1 MEIDIS
7 IQEYF
12 EELKLM
18 EEQYGQEEDLY
29 PWIYML
35 LQMVECR
42 KKELLGEWYKDV
54 SIRDVHNAIKSS
66 LSAVEGDET
75 YWAIRWELTKRVGA
89 PDMVI
94 LDKENKILGC
104 VEIKKIGQ
112 QLLKGTKRLS
122 IGMKKP
128 YQYILGYCR
137 NNKFEDYIKNDKKYI
152 SEIIKDKN
160 IEAKNIKYEDERIII
175 EIEDLKKLEE
185 TTQNILKN
193 GSKRLI
199 GKNIWDYNTKRLP
212 AGGESNQLAGH
223 LDKFK
228 KVLFT
233 NGLKFYFLL
242 REDTNIT
249 VEELADLTEL
259 YTQFK
264 VIKQENNNDK
274 IPEFILN
281 ADKEWKKLIAGLTNI
296 KWHSDSK
303 TKIIEE
309 EPITIIQD

>member
-1 MEIDIS
+1 MKIDIS

-29 PWIYML
+29 PWVYML
-35 LQMVECR
+35 LQMAECR

-54 SIRDVHNAIKSS
+54 SIRDVHNAKKSS
-66 LSAVEGDET
+66 LSAVGEDET
-75 YWAIRWELTKRVGA
+75 YWAIRWELTKRVGP

-94 LDKENKILGC
+94 LDKKNKILGC
-104 VEIKKIGQ
+104 IEIKKIGQ
-112 QLLKGTKRLS
+112 QLLEETKKLS
-122 IGMKKP
+122 IGMKES
-128 YQYILGYCR
+128 YQYILGYSR
-137 NNKFEDYIKNDKKYI
+137 NNRRKDYIENDKQFM
-152 SEIIKDKN
+152 SENIKA
-160 IEAKNIKYEDERIII
+160 ENIKYEDKCKEIII
-175 EIEDLKKLEE
+175 ESEDFKKLEE
-185 TTQNILKN
+185 VTQSILKN

-199 GKNIWDYNTKRLP
+199 GKNIWVYNTKNLP
-212 AGGESNQLAGH
+212 AKEESNQLAGH

-233 NGLKFYFLL
+233 NGLKFYFLRL
-242 REDTNIT
+242 REDKNIM
-249 VEELADLTEL
+249 VDELADLTEL